1 MCAVHVQCL
10 CFCTLVKPP
19 EASGREA
26 SARCIGF
33 TTSHKALAW
42 CQTHAQP
49 PPHHYEY
56 PVAHCNTTC
65 PIVWVSAGTKW
76 SSATYCV
83 MLNVYDRQVWSILS
97 AQAELL
103 GVLESEGQELLVAR
117 GGRGGRGNALAP
129 SNHQRPASKQ
139 RSDGKPGEEVSGS
152 CQCSDNMHWAEPS
165 ESLCLYRSRAPIFV
179 LS

>member
-1 MCAVHVQCL
+1 MSHRVGVCWHQMEFCNLLRDVECVH
-10 CFCTLVKPP
+10 
-19 EASGREA
+19 
-26 SARCIGF
+26 
-33 TTSHKALAW
+33 
-42 CQTHAQP
+42 
-49 PPHHYEY
+49 
-56 PVAHCNTTC
+56 
-65 PIVWVSAGTKW
+65 
-76 SSATYCV
+76 
-83 MLNVYDRQVWSILS
+83 RQVWSILS

-129 SNHQRPASKQ
+129 SNHHRPASKQ

-165 ESLCLYRSRAPIFV
+165 ESLCLYCSRAPSFV